1 MQQKHHPFF
10 LTSKYFLDL
19 NVEMDKNQNT
29 IPKHFIENK
38 FFKMYT
44 LFV

>member
-1 MQQKHHPFF
+1 MCKLLHAEKHHPFF

-29 IPKHFIENK
+29 HYSKALH
-38 FFKMYT
+38 
-44 LFV
+44 